1 MAFRNAV
8 LSLLAMQVA
17 ATVFM
22 SVFIRQISTEA
33 SPKYEDEAPT
43 VCSNDDAGADNVP
56 EVPFGKGLW
65 RDASTRARGIC
76 GFDQPESPLNEYIRF
91 HHAALHRCHAGTCGD
106 VKFLVWQCTRDC
118 GGNGDR
124 LKKMFTALLGAVV
137 QRRVLLLNWPMPSPL
152 EEVFLEAWVQWS
164 YESSSQFLY
173 NRSTVKLPQEDDD
186 DEELLSGLW
195 DADVIVVDGEVA
207 PVFSRHKESQT
218 PYLRD
223 TMAKLKT
230 VLPTGLEVGCAFHML
245 FLPSAAL
252 SDRLTLLHTTA
263 FVDRS
268 PAFVVGVHFRQGDLV
283 LNVDGFQQESP
294 SHFPNFIA
302 CARRHAAI
310 LARSAA
316 QPERADHAI
325 LLIADDVDFKRH
337 AAATN
342 SDVVITDVKPCH
354 VDKGTGK
361 MHLEGGRCSS
371 SQHLDTWSEQLLLA
385 FAPDHLVLSRSGF
398 SATAASLGMASSTQR
413 TLGYNCGQCIPAT
426 GMVVHW
432 LLSAGLVAFGGW
444 HLVTAPPCR
453 APE

>member
-195 DADVIVVDGEVA
+195 DADVIVVDGEV
-207 PVFSRHKESQT
+207 
-218 PYLRD
+218 
-223 TMAKLKT
+223 
-230 VLPTGLEVGCAFHML
+230 GCAFHML

-268 PAFVVGVHFRQGDLV
+268 PAFVVGVHFRQV
-283 LNVDGFQQESP
+283 LYKLKGVSYGANDEMVQNQLEKQVFPRFFFYFNAPNIMGWFGLIGKRDYDGEDS
-294 SHFPNFIA
+294 
-302 CARRHAAI
+302 
-310 LARSAA
+310 
-316 QPERADHAI
+316 
-325 LLIADDVDFKRH
+325 
-337 AAATN
+337 
-342 SDVVITDVKPCH
+342 
-354 VDKGTGK
+354 
-361 MHLEGGRCSS
+361 
-371 SQHLDTWSEQLLLA
+371 
-385 FAPDHLVLSRSGF
+385 
-398 SATAASLGMASSTQR
+398 
-413 TLGYNCGQCIPAT
+413 
-426 GMVVHW
+426 
-432 LLSAGLVAFGGW
+432 
-444 HLVTAPPCR
+444 
-453 APE
+453 